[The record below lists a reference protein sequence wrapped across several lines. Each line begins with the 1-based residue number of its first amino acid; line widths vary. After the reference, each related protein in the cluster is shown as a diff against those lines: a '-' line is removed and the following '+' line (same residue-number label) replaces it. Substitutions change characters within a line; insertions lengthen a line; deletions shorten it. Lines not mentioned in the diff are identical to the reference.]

1 MHEIN
6 VFAMIVDITVKIIL
20 IALGIFVYF
29 IIKQNKHQAE
39 LRDIEAQER
48 EKHDKIMEKQ
58 YDILQKQNDS
68 LRESYQD
75 LEKKFSAVV
84 ANREAIVAD
93 LKVNFKEEK
102 FPDTA
107 SIPLG
112 ELDDWYDSVKTE
124 QDKYLDERIKSN
136 EFHLVNDDQSV
147 VNDDQPEKNSEEK

>member
-6 VFAMIVDITVKIIL
+6 VFAMIIDITVKIIL
-20 IALGIFVYF
+20 IALGVFVYT
-29 IIKQNKHQAE
+29 ILRQNKKQAE
-39 LRDIEAQER
+39 LRDIEVQER

-58 YDILQKQNDS
+58 YDDLQKQNDS

-124 QDKYLDERIKSN
+124 QDKCLEEQIKSN
-136 EFHLVNDDQSV
+136 EFHLVNDDQS
-147 VNDDQPEKNSEEK
+147 EKNLEEK

>member
-6 VFAMIVDITVKIIL
+6 VFAMVVDIIVKIIL
-20 IALGIFVYF
+20 IAFGAFVYF
-29 IIKQNKHQAE
+29 ILKQNKRQAE
-39 LRDIEAQER
+39 LRDIEVQER

-58 YDILQKQNDS
+58 YDDLQKQNDS

-124 QDKYLDERIKSN
+124 QDKYLEERIKSN
-136 EFHLVNDDQSV
+136 EFHLVNDDQT
-147 VNDDQPEKNSEEK
+147 EKNLEEK